1 MSIIEQALFQRLSK
15 QTQEQANATQ
25 AVRDVL
31 AGVGAESQ
39 VQHDGKMVTYRSADE
54 TKKITQLAVMANNP
68 NFYTGMGYGKAR
80 LSQRGYSPRNGFLD
94 PTDPSCLFDDFGNR
108 IA

>member
-1 MSIIEQALFQRLSK
+1 
-15 QTQEQANATQ
+15 
-25 AVRDVL
+25 
-31 AGVGAESQ
+31 
-39 VQHDGKMVTYRSADE
+39 
-54 TKKITQLAVMANNP
+54 MANNS